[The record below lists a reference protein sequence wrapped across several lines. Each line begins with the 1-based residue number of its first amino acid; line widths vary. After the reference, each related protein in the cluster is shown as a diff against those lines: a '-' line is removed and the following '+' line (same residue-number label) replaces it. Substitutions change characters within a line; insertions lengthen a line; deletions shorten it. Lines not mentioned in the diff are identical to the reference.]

1 VDFLVPLFSRSGP
14 RADRLI
20 LRVAS
25 SRGKR
30 TTRPPFL
37 RHRCRMFLAL
47 PPTPCVLV
55 PRAELAGQ
63 ISIFCSNFS
72 SHANLVP
79 FPGPAMIAIEIRS
92 PPDLRVPA
100 FLLLFFVDAVGAP
113 NSSAHP
119 DSLCSRSLSWFRA
132 VWIVVRSR
140 FCFSSLFLFGFDFLR
155 VSVLVLG
162 ACCWCLD
169 LSSLVRSS

>member
-1 VDFLVPLFSRSGP
+1 VPTTGFGEKCSLLFDFLAVDFLVPLFSRSGP

-55 PRAELAGQ
+55 PRAEP
-63 ISIFCSNFS
+63 CW
-72 SHANLVP
+72 
-79 FPGPAMIAIEIRS
+79 
-92 PPDLRVPA
+92 PD
-100 FLLLFFVDAVGAP
+100 
-113 NSSAHP
+113 
-119 DSLCSRSLSWFRA
+119 
-132 VWIVVRSR
+132 
-140 FCFSSLFLFGFDFLR
+140 FDFLLKLFFPR
-155 VSVLVLG
+155 QFSPVSWSGHDCHRNPVPTGPEGSCFSAFVLRGCCRRPEFVRTPGFIVLSLSLLVPRGVDCCSVSVLFFFAVP
-162 ACCWCLD
+162 
-169 LSSLVRSS
+169 VRI